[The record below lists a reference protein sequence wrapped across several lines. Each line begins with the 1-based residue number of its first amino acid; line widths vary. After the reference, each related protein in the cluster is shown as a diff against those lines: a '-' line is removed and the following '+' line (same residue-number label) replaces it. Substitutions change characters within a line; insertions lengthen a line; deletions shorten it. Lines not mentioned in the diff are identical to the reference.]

1 MGARGDAT
9 YRRAA
14 KEGGVWLLSDVD
26 YARLYRALKT
36 FGRQLSV
43 ASPGGIAKADAK
55 RGKACSKPNE
65 LAPSQKRRRN
75 GHCA

>member
-43 ASPGGIAKADAK
+43 ASPGGIAKADA
-55 RGKACSKPNE
+55 RMGEGLLKAE
-65 LAPSQKRRRN
+65 RTRALAEAS
-75 GHCA
+75 A